1 MPYTDAERAFI
12 ERFTADDEP
21 PNASAPRVGLINL
34 VGQSTRQ
41 KSASTM
47 FRLRTVG
54 DTVDDLNSV
63 AKRFTDEFDMHGVEL
78 YKWFPVPAVDLPDLE
93 LQMARAVEHRIR
105 ENILKERA
113 FDDRK
118 QRCIADIRKPDAD
131 GKPLEAAREGL
142 DGDVAVAT
150 AATVAVAPPPKAR
163 IDIPKDAKR
172 IRIKDHEPSGARE
185 QYVVFSFLELEA
197 ANAIEGVQFIVKI
210 HGVFATNEEA
220 KDRSDTMHKMMRH
233 KHLETC
239 IGVLDAWLRL
249 PPPDDA
255 PVTYNDE
262 QHDAIYKDR
271 WGTAQQQG
279 IDAVKAFHEER
290 DLAKA
295 LEDTSL
301 NGVIDKTPLVDEA
314 SSSSDA
320 GWSIV

>member
-1 MPYTDAERAFI
+1 MPYTEDELAFI
-12 ERFTADDEP
+12 ERFTANDEP
-21 PNASAPRVGLINL
+21 PNASAPMVGLINL
-34 VGQSTRQ
+34 VGATTRQ

-54 DTVDDLNSV
+54 DTVDDLNTV
-63 AKRFTDEFDMHGVEL
+63 VKRFTDEFDMHVVEL

-118 QRCIADIRKPDAD
+118 QRCIADIRKQVDG
-131 GKPLEAAREGL
+131 GKPLQAAREGIE
-142 DGDVAVAT
+142 DDAAAAAVK
-150 AATVAVAPPPKAR
+150 PPKKTH

-185 QYVVFSFLELEA
+185 QYVVFSFLELDPA
-197 ANAIEGVQFIVKI
+197 VGAIEGADAIVKI

-220 KDRSDTMHKMMRH
+220 KERSDTMHKMMRH

-239 IGVLDAWLRL
+239 IGVLDAWLRI
-249 PPPDDA
+249 PPPEDA

-262 QHDAIYKDR
+262 EHDAIYKER
-271 WGTAQQQG
+271 WGAAQQQG

-290 DLAKA
+290 NLAKE
-295 LEDTSL
+295 LEADSS
-301 NGVIDKTPLVDEA
+301 NGVVTRVDEG
-314 SSSSDA
+314 SGS
-320 GWSIV
+320 GTI